1 MCDKRNYLPV
11 LQSSDNDSRMY
22 FELLCIIP
30 NRICGKV
37 SLLDYLIFLGL
48 RQ

>member
-1 MCDKRNYLPV
+1 MSDKWNYLLV

-22 FELLCIIP
+22 IELLGIIT

-37 SLLDYLIFLGL
+37 SLPDYLVFL
-48 RQ
+48 